1 MFTIIICT
9 YNGAGRIGRVLD
21 NVLKQDDFQDLVDS
35 VLVID
40 NASNDNTSNIVNSLS
55 QKNNRIRCLTEI
67 KPGLSNARACGVRNC
82 NSEWIIFLDDD
93 NYIEQD
99 WIKGANSYI
108 ANHPDVGA
116 FNGNVIPIFNRE
128 LTSDEQVRLDIVY
141 LGLACTSSSEK
152 LLYHDP
158 KKWLPFGAGLVIRTE
173 PLKKLLNN
181 GWLKSEGRK
190 HNSIIS
196 GEDTEMVLH
205 IVLSGYSTGFCND
218 IILRHDVGVKRLE
231 MDYLKKLYY
240 SFGVAHYR
248 IISSKKLGGL
258 RVVKYGTISKLKIMK
273 MSMFDKIRN
282 LSKQEFYTNILETCR
297 IQGFFDAVHKRVL

>member
-1 MFTIIICT
+1 MFSIIICT
-9 YNGAGRIGRVLD
+9 YNGGKKIKHVLD
-21 NVLKQDDFQDLVDS
+21 CVLRQNEFSEKVEALLV
-35 VLVID
+35 VD
-40 NASNDNTSNIVNSLS
+40 NNSSDETSNVIKEYSKVNDKIKYLFES
-55 QKNNRIRCLTEI
+55 

-99 WIKGANSYI
+99 WTKGANSYI

>member
-1 MFTIIICT
+1 MFSIIICT
-9 YNGAGRIGRVLD
+9 YNGSKKIKHVLD
-21 NVLKQDDFQDLVDS
+21 CVLKQNEFCEKVEDLIVVDNNS
-35 VLVID
+35 SD
-40 NASNDNTSNIVNSLS
+40 ETSNIIKEYSKVNDKIKYIFES
-55 QKNNRIRCLTEI
+55 
-67 KPGLSNARACGVRNC
+67 KPGLSNARACGVKNC

-108 ANHPDVGA
+108 TKHPNIGA
-116 FNGNVIPIFNRE
+116 FNGNVVPVFNRE
-128 LTSDEQVRLDIVY
+128 LTPDEQVRLDIVY

-152 LLYHDP
+152 LLYHEPED
-158 KKWLPFGAGLVIRTE
+158 WLPFGAGLVIRTE

-190 HNSIIS
+190 QNSIIS

-205 IVLSGYSTGFCND
+205 IVSSGYSTGFCND
-218 IILRHDVGVKRLE
+218 IILNHDVGVKRLE
-231 MDYLKKLYY
+231 IEYLKKLYY

-248 IISSKKLGGL
+248 SISSKKLGSL
-258 RVVKYGTISKLKIMK
+258 RVVKYGLISKLKIMK
-273 MSMFDKIRN
+273 MSVFDKIRE
-282 LSKQEFYTNILETCR
+282 LYKHEFYTNILETCR